1 MTRFI
6 LVRHGQTEWNRV
18 ERFRGRIDLLLD
30 ATGLR
35 QAYAAALRVKDWPVA
50 AVCSSPLRRALET
63 AKVIANQL
71 DLPVEVLY
79 GLIDLDFGEWQGL
92 SAREAAKKD
101 SELYKLWVERPDLVR
116 FPGGEELE
124 DVRQRVTAVVK
135 EIAVEHPDQVVVLVS
150 HNVVCRV
157 LLCSLLGLDNSHFW
171 QVGQDVCAINAFDIR
186 DGIPTVTLVN
196 DTCHLTNMATG

>member
-1 MTRFI
+1 MTKFI

-35 QAYAAALRVKDWPVA
+35 QALAAALRIKDLPVS
-50 AVCSSPLRRALET
+50 AVYSSPLQRALET
-63 AKVIANQL
+63 AKIIANQL
-71 DLPVEVLY
+71 DLTVESLD

-92 SAREAAKKD
+92 NASEAAKRD
-101 SELYKLWVERPDLVR
+101 ADLYRLWIERPDLVR
-116 FPGGEELE
+116 FPGGEELA
-124 DVRQRVTAVVK
+124 DVRERVMAVVDD
-135 EIAVEHPDQVVVLVS
+135 IAVKNPDQLVVLVS

-171 QVGQDVCAINAFDIR
+171 QLGQDVCAINAFEIR
-186 DGIPTVTLVN
+186 DGISTVTTIN
-196 DTCHLTNMATG
+196 DTCHLQSPAAR